1 MPLKINVE
9 YTDAPGVRTNFKE
22 GKAGILQLFSE
33 KRFSSDHILNLD
45 IYKTTL
51 YEGCELSSKLL
62 PLVVGIWEKKENEI
76 LTDFYSFDNNGICLS
91 HGYSRKKG
99 EKRII
104 DEEHDTDISRL
115 IEHGEDIKEMI
126 GDYPIP
132 VPLLTH
138 PIVMDL
144 RINNLRK

>member
-1 MPLKINVE
+1 MPLKHQVE
-9 YTDAPGVRTNFKE
+9 YIDAPGVRTNFKE
-22 GKAGILQLFSE
+22 GRAGIQQLSSV
-33 KRFSSDHILNLD
+33 KRFSPKHELTLE

-62 PLVVGIWEKKENEI
+62 PVVVGMWEAKEDEW

-99 EKRII
+99 DKRVV

-115 IEHGEDIKEMI
+115 VEHGENIKEMI

-132 VPLLTH
+132 IPLLTH
-138 PIVMDL
+138 PTVMDL